1 MVLPRVGG
9 FLHFHEDTMTTTEK
23 YHEFLQIAH
32 ALNTRL
38 GCTPLLFGSLGL
50 SRRLEADLSPDDIDV
65 LLPREFLADRW
76 AELAEL
82 MHSLGYALY
91 DLHEHAFGREG
102 LSAAF
107 AELEGLADFAGVDV
121 GAIPILSDTGS
132 SYRLLTLSDYRKVY
146 AASAKDGYRRDKKL
160 KNDRAKL
167 DLIDAALQKD
177 TH

>member
-9 FLHFHEDTMTTTEK
+9 FLHLQEDSMTTTEK
-23 YHEFLQIAH
+23 YHEFLKIA
-32 ALNTRL
+32 AMLNKKL

-50 SRRLEADLSPDDIDV
+50 SRRLDADLLPDDIDV
-65 LLPREFLADRW
+65 LLRREFLTDRW
-76 AELAEL
+76 TELAAL
-82 MHSLGYALY
+82 MHALGYALY
-91 DLHEHAFGREG
+91 DLHEHAFEREG

-121 GAIPILSDTGS
+121 GAIPILSDGDC

-146 AASAKDGYRRDKKL
+146 AASAKDGYRRDKKM

-167 DLIDAALQKD
+167 DLIDAALQNG